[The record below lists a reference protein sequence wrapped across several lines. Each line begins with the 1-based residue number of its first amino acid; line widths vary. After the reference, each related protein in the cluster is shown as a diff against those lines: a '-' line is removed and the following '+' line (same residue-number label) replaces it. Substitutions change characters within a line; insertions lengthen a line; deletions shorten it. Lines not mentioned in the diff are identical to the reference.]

1 MVFHVITINRV
12 LGPQNVFSLFALLL
26 FTLFLLLLFFPDT
39 HRTAVISVADFLSP
53 SSHYLP
59 DSK

>member
-26 FTLFLLLLFFPDT
+26 FIVFLLLLFFSDI
-39 HRTAVISVADFLSP
+39 HRTAVISVADFVSP
-53 SSHYLP
+53 SSNFLL
-59 DSK
+59 